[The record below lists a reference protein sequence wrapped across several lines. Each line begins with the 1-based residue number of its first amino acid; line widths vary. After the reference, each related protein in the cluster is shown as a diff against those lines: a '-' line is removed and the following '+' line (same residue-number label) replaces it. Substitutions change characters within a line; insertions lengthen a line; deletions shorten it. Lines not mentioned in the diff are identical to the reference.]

1 MEKQRKFNVFVNP
14 NEQSQTLLDFAMGR
28 KGRMKSNL
36 TNCCKGWRRILFFAM
51 MIVFSTMAMA
61 QGKVSGT
68 VIDANGEP
76 IIGASVMVKGTSTG
90 TVTDLDGNFTLQD
103 MPSRGSLV
111 ISYVG
116 YSTQTVD
123 FSGNRSIKVT
133 LQEDRQLLNE
143 VVVVGYGVQK
153 KSDVTGAMAS
163 VSSEELNVRPVSNAL
178 EALQGKA
185 AGVDITTNERPGQLG
200 SILIRGQRSIG
211 ASNDPLYVVDG
222 VPLMSAS
229 AIETLNPR
237 DIETIDILKDAS
249 ATAIYG
255 SRGANGVII
264 VTTKQGKS
272 GKMNIDYTGTL
283 TTSKIVDRSPSMSAA
298 DMIKFRRWAAY
309 NQNSTEFAHPDS
321 PTMEN
326 DEKLFDTSEDNH
338 TSWNN
343 IKQGWAGG
351 VWDPSKVTNTDWT
364 DFVTRTAVSHE
375 HTLAISGGTEK
386 MNAYASFGYLSNN
399 GTQKGQWYDRYTGK
413 ISVNINPT
421 KWLSMQASINGSWQ
435 EQDYGMS
442 TLQGRSGSVPDA
454 IYGTAKQIYNF
465 AVPYDTDGS
474 VVTHPGGE
482 TTVYTIME
490 EWNHSQQ
497 KSQTFRA
504 LANFS
509 TTLNIGEIIK
519 PLEGLRYK
527 ISFGP
532 DFRYWREGVYIDGFS
547 SHKVNQDGGEGTNYS
562 RLQNRRDFSW
572 TLDNML
578 MFDRTFAEKHKIGVT
593 LLQTASKWNIEN
605 SNIKGEGLAKDSYL
619 WNAMGTLDVTD
630 ATKKVTIGSGI
641 TERQLESYM
650 IRLNYG
656 FNEKYLLTVSGR
668 WDGASQLADGHK
680 WDFFPSA
687 ALAWRIGEEDFMKNI
702 NWVSNLKLRLGVGVT
717 GNSAVSPYSTKGDI
731 TSVYLPFNAA
741 DSKLWNVLGYTT
753 NEPYYMANQLTMAN
767 PELGW
772 EKTTQWNIG
781 LDYGFLNSRIFGSID
796 LYWSRTNDLIMS
808 TTIPTL
814 TGFPSTLSNIGKT
827 KNHGIEFTLNALP
840 VKTKDF
846 TWETDFN
853 IAYQKDEIVELAYG
867 KNDMVDNGW
876 FIGESISVFY
886 GYETDGLWQDTPEDQ
901 AEMAKWAANNYNFRP
916 GMVKPVDQNG
926 DYKMTQNDDRVI
938 LGRRNPTTTLGWAN
952 SFSWRGLELG
962 IQMFGRMGY
971 MFNTGGEAETAHNNQ
986 REIDYWTPTNTGAEY
1001 QMPILAQATSGSA
1014 DSFSGNLGFKK
1025 ASFLKVRNI
1034 SLGYN
1039 LPKSLLSKA
1048 TLSHAKIYA
1057 QVINPFS
1064 LKQSIDGFDL
1074 DTGRTYFNRSFVF
1087 GLEVGF

>member
-1 MEKQRKFNVFVNP
+1 MSKKHFCLMLLVCMGMLFGVQ
-14 NEQSQTLLDFAMGR
+14 QTV
-28 KGRMKSNL
+28 S
-36 TNCCKGWRRILFFAM
+36 
-51 MIVFSTMAMA
+51 A
-61 QGKVSGT
+61 QGAQKQKVTGT
-68 VIDANGEP
+68 IVDANGEP
-76 IIGASVMVKGTSTG
+76 IIGASILVKGSSTG
-90 TVTDLDGNFTLQD
+90 TVTDLDGHFTLD
-103 MPSRGSLV
+103 NVPANGSLV
-111 ISYVG
+111 VSYVG
-116 YSTQTVD
+116 FASQTVNVNGK
-123 FSGNRSIKVT
+123 SSLNIT
-133 LQEDRQLLNE
+133 LEEDRQLLDE

-153 KSDVTGAMAS
+153 KSDVTGAIAS
-163 VSSEELNVRPVSNAL
+163 VSSEELNARPVSNAL
-178 EALQGKA
+178 EAMQGKA

-211 ASNDPLYVVDG
+211 ASNAPLYVVDG

-255 SRGANGVII
+255 SRGANGVVL
-264 VTTKQGKS
+264 VTTKQGKT
-272 GKMNIDYTGTL
+272 GKMSIDYTGTL
-283 TTSKIVDRSPSMSAA
+283 TVSNIVDRSPSMSAA
-298 DMIKFRRWAAY
+298 DMIQFRRWAAY
-309 NQNSTEFAHPDS
+309 NQNSEEFAHPNS
-321 PTMEN
+321 PTMAN

-343 IKQGWAGG
+343 IKQGWASGS
-351 VWDPSKVTNTDWT
+351 WDPSKVTNTDWT
-364 DFVTRTAVSHE
+364 DYVTQTALSHE
-375 HTLAISGGTEK
+375 HTLAVSGGTDK
-386 MNAYASFGYLSNN
+386 MNAYASFGYLSNK

-413 ISVNINPT
+413 VSVNIKPT
-421 KWLSMQASINGSWQ
+421 KWFTIQASINGSWQ

-465 AVPYDTDGS
+465 AVPYDENGN

-490 EWNHSQQ
+490 EWKHSQQ

-504 LANFS
+504 LGNFS
-509 TTLNIGEIIK
+509 ATVDFGEIFK
-519 PLEGLRYK
+519 PVEGLRYK
-527 ISFGP
+527 INFGP
-532 DFRYWREGVYIDGFS
+532 DFRHWREGVYVDGFS
-547 SHKVNQDGGEGTNYS
+547 AHKINQDGTEGTNFS

-572 TLDNML
+572 TLDNMI
-578 MFDRTFAEKHKIGVT
+578 MYDRTFAEKHKLGVT

-605 SNIKGEGLAKDSYL
+605 SSMQAQDLAKDSYL
-619 WNAMGTLDVTD
+619 WNAFGTVDVTD
-630 ATKKVTIGSGI
+630 ATKKASMSSGL
-641 TERQLESYM
+641 TDRQLESYM

-656 FNEKYLLTVSGR
+656 FNERYLLTVSGR

-687 ALAWRIGEEDFMKNI
+687 AFAWRIGEESFMQNV

-731 TSVYLPFNAA
+731 TGVFLPFNAA
-741 DSKLWNVLGYTT
+741 DSKLWNVQGYTT

-781 LDYGFLNSRIFGSID
+781 IDYGFLKSRIFGSRD
-796 LYWSRTNDLIMS
+796 FYWSRTNDLIMS

-840 VKTKDF
+840 VMTKDF

-876 FIGESISVFY
+876 FIGESISVYYDFA
-886 GYETDGLWQDTPEDQ
+886 TDGIWQDTPEDQ
-901 AEMAKWAANNYNFRP
+901 AEMTKWNENGYKFRP

-926 DYKMTQNDDRVI
+926 DYKMDSNDDRVL
-938 LGRRNPTTTLGWAN
+938 LGRRNPTTTMGWQN
-952 SFSWRGLELG
+952 TFNWKGLELG
-962 IQMFGRMGY
+962 INMFGRMGY
-971 MFNTGGEAETAHNNQ
+971 YFNTGGEAETAHGNQ
-986 REIDYWTPTNTGAEY
+986 REIDYWRPDNTGAEY

-1014 DSFSGNLGFKK
+1014 DQFSGKLGYKK
-1025 ASFLKVRNI
+1025 ASFIKVRNI
-1034 SLGYN
+1034 SLGYSI
-1039 LPKSLLSKA
+1039 PKNVLYRSG
-1048 TLSHAKIYA
+1048 LSHAKIYA

-1064 LKQSIDGFDL
+1064 LKQSINGFDL

-1087 GLEVGF
+1087 GLEIGF